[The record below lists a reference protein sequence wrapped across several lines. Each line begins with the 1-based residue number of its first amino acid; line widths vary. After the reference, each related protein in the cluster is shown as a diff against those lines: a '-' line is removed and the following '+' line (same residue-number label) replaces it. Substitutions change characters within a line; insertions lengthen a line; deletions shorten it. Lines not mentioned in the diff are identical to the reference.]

1 MVAFPSDF
9 VRTRRPMY
17 IGQRVEVVHQGKHYD
32 GTLRFIKPGKS
43 KKYGVQCDSDEDKT
57 TTWVDDSDIYA
68 IHLKK
73 NDFVYCESDGE
84 WYHGRIKHVRSY
96 CIYTTFETRHLE
108 NIRTPTLEHTGT

>member
-9 VRTRRPMY
+9 VRTRRPMF

-32 GTLRFIKPGKS
+32 GTLRFIKPEKS

-73 NDFVYCESDGE
+73 NDFAYCESDGE

-96 CIYTTFETRHLE
+96 CIFETRHLE